1 REKQSLSDK
10 QFFVDCRRH
19 PSLRFAVGILRAEGF
34 VFFAAE
40 LNMDDVKDKVKGL
53 MKKVN
58 NPFSSN
64 TSSGK
69 FKGQGR
75 VLGSS
80 SVEPPPSNPIRP
92 RIPESKPLS
101 SSSSSVAAVSKPSSA
116 SPSLSN
122 SNHGKKTTLP
132 PPPSSD
138 SHISSNSNNNES
150 NSIYSSSIT
159 SNQQQNKNIS
169 TESSNQQL
177 LDSISSFV
185 SGGVS
190 VDIVLKLF
198 KNIIKEPENPKF
210 RRIRLSNPK
219 IREAVVEVA
228 GGVEL
233 LECVGF
239 SLQEEAGEMWAVIIQ
254 LPSDQQLSLIN
265 QAVSLLEPQPQL
277 PSGFSIRRS
286 PETPLLESEKSKQV
300 SLTPGDEPEQP
311 QKIDRQ
317 VRVFFSAAESNA
329 AKIDQPDSFYSL
341 SASELKREADARK
354 KQIAESQLLI
364 PKSYKERKAKEARK
378 KYKTTT
384 IRVQFPDEVVLQ
396 GVFLPWE
403 PTTALYEFVSS
414 SLKEPCLEF
423 ELWRPAVPKPR
434 VIPRF
439 PSSRERTP
447 TLDDEELVPSALIK
461 FKPIETDS
469 IVFTGLSNALLEISE
484 TSR

>member
-1 REKQSLSDK
+1 
-10 QFFVDCRRH
+10 
-19 PSLRFAVGILRAEGF
+19 
-34 VFFAAE
+34 
-40 LNMDDVKDKVKGL
+40 MDDVKDKVKGL

-64 TSSGK
+64 SSSSSGK

-80 SVEPPPSNPIRP
+80 SSSVESPSSNPTRP
-92 RIPESKPLS
+92 RIPESKPH
-101 SSSSSVAAVSKPSSA
+101 SSSSSVAAAAASKPSSA
-116 SPSLSN
+116 SSSLLSN
-122 SNHGKKTTLP
+122 SNHGKRTPPSP
-132 PPPSSD
+132 PPPAPLPTSSSSSSD
-138 SHISSNSNNNES
+138 SHILSDSNNTLISTNESDSFHSSN
-150 NSIYSSSIT
+150 T
-159 SNQQQNKNIS
+159 A
-169 TESSNQQL
+169 SNQQL
-177 LDSISSFV
+177 SDCISAFA

-228 GGVEL
+228 GGIEL

-239 SLQEEAGEMWAVIIQ
+239 SLQEETGEMWAVITEV
-254 LPSDQQLSLIN
+254 PSNEQLSLIN
-265 QAVSLLEPQPQL
+265 QAVSLLEPKPQPQPQL

-286 PETPLLESEKSKQV
+286 PETSLLESETSSGDLKQV
-300 SLTPGDEPEQP
+300 SPQTTSPGDEPEQP

-317 VRVFFSAAESNA
+317 VRVFFSVAESNA
-329 AKIDQPDSFYSL
+329 AKIDQPDSFYRL
-341 SASELKREADARK
+341 SASELKREADAKK

-384 IRVQFPDEVVLQ
+384 IRIQFPDEVVLQ

-403 PTTALYEFVSS
+403 LTTALYEFVSS

-439 PSSRERTP
+439 PGPRERTP
-447 TLDDEELVPSALIK
+447 TLDDEELVPSAVIK

-484 TSR
+484 TLANKAVAPA